1 MVLEI
6 VQEGIQEAIEIR
18 EVVVLLAVQSII
30 VLEIV
35 VHHVD
40 LVQGGRDESTIKL
53 SFATYSSGPDTCCYV
68 LPIIPPR

>member
-1 MVLEI
+1 MKLIIIKIMVLEI

-40 LVQGGRDESTIKL
+40 LVQGGEMSL
-53 SFATYSSGPDTCCYV
+53 Q
-68 LPIIPPR
+68 

>member
-1 MVLEI
+1 MKLIIIKIMVLEI

-35 VHHVD
+35 VHHGD
-40 LVQGGRDESTIKL
+40 LVQGGEMSL
-53 SFATYSSGPDTCCYV
+53 Q
-68 LPIIPPR
+68 

>member
-1 MVLEI
+1 M
-6 VQEGIQEAIEIR
+6 EGWNDRADCEKAGAGLGGAPRRQPSFHR

-40 LVQGGRDESTIKL
+40 LVQGGEMSL
-53 SFATYSSGPDTCCYV
+53 Q
-68 LPIIPPR
+68 

>member
-30 VLEIV
+30 GLEIV

-40 LVQGGRDESTIKL
+40 LVQGGEMSL
-53 SFATYSSGPDTCCYV
+53 Q
-68 LPIIPPR
+68 

>member
-1 MVLEI
+1 MVKI

-18 EVVVLLAVQSII
+18 EVVVLTAVQSII

-40 LVQGGRDESTIKL
+40 LVQGER
-53 SFATYSSGPDTCCYV
+53 
-68 LPIIPPR
+68 